1 VQRREGD
8 FYQAGTYTFVQ
19 RWKKNIAKDG
29 DYVEK

>member
-1 VQRREGD
+1 VQRRESD
-8 FYQAGTYTFVQ
+8 FYQAGTYTLAQ